1 MFILLAGK
9 TPELIR
15 IQFILISFHHLG
27 LVKFIRGLT
36 MNTAVNTRH
45 HGGCPHDCPDTCS
58 MVYEVED
65 GKLIGV
71 KGNKQ
76 HPMTRGGLC
85 VKLKD
90 YEKRHYH
97 PDRLLYPLRR
107 TGPKG
112 SKQFERISWDKALGE
127 ITSKWKAIINEH
139 GPHAIMPNS
148 YLGNQGL
155 VHGLNGGDAFF
166 NRMGATVTERTFCG
180 EGSCTAWLL
189 TVGPTAGVDPESFI
203 HSKFIVIWASNSVS
217 TNVHHWHIV
226 KEAQKKGAKVVVID
240 SFASKTAKEAD
251 WHIAPKPGTDGA
263 LAMAM
268 MHTIIKEGL
277 VDQDYVDNYTKGYKE
292 LAERAKN
299 RSPEWAEEITG
310 IPAAV
315 IRQFAIEYA
324 ITSPAAIRIGVAL
337 ERNYGG
343 GQAIRAVTCLPA
355 LIGAW
360 RHVGGGILQMPVWEH
375 PYKFDVI
382 CRPDL
387 IPEGTPVVNNLQLGR
402 VLTGETDLKTPI
414 KSMMVWNT
422 NPVTQAPETDK
433 IIEGLK
439 REDLFMVSAEHFI
452 SDTAAYADII
462 LPASM
467 GAEMEDMILSWGH
480 LYFTYNEKCIE
491 SPGEAIPNNEIF
503 RRLAA
508 GMGYE
513 DENFKWSDGEC
524 LEHYIDWNAPA
535 CDGIDMAYMREH
547 GYARLNVGTKDDR
560 APHKEGNFPTPS
572 GKCEFHIEGAT
583 NFVAGPFRQMYEGF
597 QPGEPLDSLPDYVA
611 SRETAEADPELA
623 VLYPLNIISPKS
635 HGFLNSCY
643 ANIEKKIKG
652 QGEQSVLINPLDA
665 KTRHVAE
672 GDKVRVFNGRGGFE
686 GVAKITDDVS
696 SGIVVATLGYWRQL
710 NNGTVNCISSAE
722 FVDMGHAPTFS
733 DNLVQVKRL

>member
-1 MFILLAGK
+1 MAAVMK
-9 TPELIR
+9 T
-15 IQFILISFHHLG
+15 
-27 LVKFIRGLT
+27 T
-36 MNTAVNTRH
+36 H

-58 MVYEVED
+58 MVFEVED
-65 GKLIGV
+65 GKLTGV
-71 KGNKQ
+71 RGNKE

-97 PDRLLYPLRR
+97 PDRLLYPMRR

-112 SKQFERISWDKALGE
+112 SKEFERITWDEALDE
-127 ITSKWKAIINEH
+127 IVTRWKAIIEEH
-139 GPHAIMPNS
+139 GPHAILPCS

-166 NRMGATVTERTFCG
+166 NRMGATVCERTFCG
-180 EGSCTAWLL
+180 EGSCTAWLT

-203 HSKFIVIWASNSVS
+203 HSKYIIIWACNSIS
-217 TNVHHWHIV
+217 TNLHHWEIV
-226 KEAQKKGAKVVVID
+226 HDAQKKGAKVVVID
-240 SFASKTAKEAD
+240 AYKSKTAKHAD

-268 MHTIIKEGL
+268 IHTIIEEGL
-277 VDQDYVDNYTKGYKE
+277 VDQDYVDKYTVGYEE
-292 LAERAKN
+292 LAERAKT
-299 RSPEWAEEITG
+299 RTPEWAEEITG
-310 IPAAV
+310 VPADD
-315 IRQFAIEYA
+315 IRTLAREFA
-324 ITSPAAIRIGVAL
+324 TTQPAAIRLGVAL

-355 LIGAW
+355 LTGAW
-360 RHVGGGILQMPVWEH
+360 RHVGGGALQFPVWEH
-375 PYKFDVI
+375 PYKFDVMS
-382 CRPDL
+382 RPDL
-387 IPEGTPVVNNLQLGR
+387 IPEGTPVVNILQLGR
-402 VLTGETDLKTPI
+402 VLTDELNLATPI
-414 KSMMVWNT
+414 KSLMCWNT
-422 NPVTQAPETDK
+422 NPVTQSPETDK

-452 SDTAAYADII
+452 SDTAAYADIV

-480 LYFTYNEKCIE
+480 LYLTYNEKCVE

-508 GMGYE
+508 LMGYE
-513 DENFKWSDGEC
+513 EENFKWSDTEC
-524 LEHYIDWNAPA
+524 LENYVDWDSPA
-535 CDGIDMAYMREH
+535 CDGIDLDYMKEH
-547 GYARLNVGTKDDR
+547 GYARLTVGFRDDR

-572 GKCEFHIEGAT
+572 GKCEFQLPDGAA

-597 QPGEPLDSLPDYVA
+597 QPGELLDRLPDYVPN
-611 SRETAEADPELA
+611 RESAENTPELA
-623 VLYPLNIISPKS
+623 AKYPLNIISPKS

-643 ANIEKKIKG
+643 ANMDHKIKG
-652 QGEQSVLINPLDA
+652 QGEQFVLVNTADA
-665 KTRHVAE
+665 ESRGIKE
-672 GDKVRVFNGRGGFE
+672 GSKVRVFNDRGAFE
-686 GVAKITDDVS
+686 GDARITDDVS
-696 SGIVVATLGYWRQL
+696 AGLVVATLGYWRQL

-733 DNLVQVKRL
+733 DNLVEVSAIE